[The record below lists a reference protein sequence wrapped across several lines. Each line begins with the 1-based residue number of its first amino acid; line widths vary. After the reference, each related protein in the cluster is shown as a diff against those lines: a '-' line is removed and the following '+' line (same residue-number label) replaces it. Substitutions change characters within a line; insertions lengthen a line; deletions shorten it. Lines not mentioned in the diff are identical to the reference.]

1 MIIFFLKPLSVFFV
15 LLCSVLFYLICRNLD
30 ILMLLIVVFLFYFHH
45 CFEKIRLTKKRKKQR
60 NGEKKKEKRDYI
72 GEKYLIKGKKKGQNR
87 KKMERFFI
95 LISQLCIFVFL
106 AIDTHF
112 DFIYLQNISITDD
125 LFLKTFFFKRNVF
138 ILFLFI

>member
-1 MIIFFLKPLSVFFV
+1 
-15 LLCSVLFYLICRNLD
+15 
-30 ILMLLIVVFLFYFHH
+30 
-45 CFEKIRLTKKRKKQR
+45 
-60 NGEKKKEKRDYI
+60 
-72 GEKYLIKGKKKGQNR
+72 
-87 KKMERFFI
+87 MERFFI